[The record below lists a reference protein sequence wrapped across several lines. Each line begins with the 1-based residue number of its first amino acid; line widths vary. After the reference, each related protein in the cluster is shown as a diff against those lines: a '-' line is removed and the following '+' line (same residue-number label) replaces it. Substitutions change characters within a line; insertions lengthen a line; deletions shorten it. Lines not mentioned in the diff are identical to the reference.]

1 MFTTKEL
8 RILFRQPTRSS
19 IIWWD
24 RKTINKFHKKKV
36 KLGAKKRTQLSFS
49 QNKFYKLAHINLE
62 PQSKYAK
69 IQIEKIQRNSISK
82 AKIVSFRLILILLK
96 IPKNL
101 ILTLCKIYS
110 WMSFRY
116 YSNNLAKLWFI
127 DKYH

>member
-1 MFTTKEL
+1 MSTTKEL
-8 RILFRQPTRSS
+8 RILFRQATRSS

-24 RKTINKFHKKKV
+24 RKTINKFHKKKA
-36 KLGAKKRTQLSFS
+36 KLEAKKRTQLSFTQTKS
-49 QNKFYKLAHINLE
+49 YKSAHLNFQ
-62 PQSKYAK
+62 PQSKYVK

-82 AKIVSFRLILILLK
+82 AEIVLFRLILILLK

-116 YSNNLAKLWFI
+116 YSNNLAKLRPI